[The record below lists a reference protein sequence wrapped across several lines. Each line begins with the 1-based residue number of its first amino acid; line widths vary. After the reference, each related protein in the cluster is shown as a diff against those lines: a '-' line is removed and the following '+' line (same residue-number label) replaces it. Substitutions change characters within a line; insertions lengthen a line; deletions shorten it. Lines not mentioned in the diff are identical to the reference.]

1 MITNWENLQTQMPNI
16 EEQIRNFNQSQ
27 DYKYYVDM
35 EEVYYIVFYKQI
47 EYVKKILAETILY
60 LNSNVNLIFIY
71 TFIIQALYDEPT
83 VFSQNYIYI
92 LSKLVTTGD
101 YSGVNTIKD
110 FFADVKIKKLGEI
123 LSLIYSADNEF
134 KTLIEKNRSDKIEF
148 ISRDIVIPVDEKY
161 NNFNCSSENQDSVIE
176 KSQIKKYKK
185 ENSTNLNTQPSETRD
200 IEIIEKEF
208 SKLKCMMLFKER
220 DIDID
225 CVKAGLSGILSGEQ
239 IIRELW
245 LGFMLFLFKKFS
257 FSFDE
262 FKKIVEELIKEKEYQ
277 DNYNLS
283 LDTFQDLDLPDS
295 FYVKGQVGG
304 NNNGNMYLRKYLKYK
319 AKYLKMKNN

>member
-1 MITNWENLQTQMPNI
+1 
-16 EEQIRNFNQSQ
+16 
-27 DYKYYVDM
+27 
-35 EEVYYIVFYKQI
+35 
-47 EYVKKILAETILY
+47 
-60 LNSNVNLIFIY
+60 
-71 TFIIQALYDEPT
+71 
-83 VFSQNYIYI
+83 
-92 LSKLVTTGD
+92 
-101 YSGVNTIKD
+101 
-110 FFADVKIKKLGEI
+110 
-123 LSLIYSADNEF
+123 
-134 KTLIEKNRSDKIEF
+134 
-148 ISRDIVIPVDEKY
+148 
-161 NNFNCSSENQDSVIE
+161 
-176 KSQIKKYKK
+176 
-185 ENSTNLNTQPSETRD
+185 
-200 IEIIEKEF
+200 
-208 SKLKCMMLFKER
+208 MMLFKER